1 MRVGFLDNIIGKWA
15 RAWIMLWSSCG
26 VVALSVGFWLTTEHS
41 LLDWFYLLV
50 SWIGLLCVVSLSFRR
65 NLEGNGLGLV
75 ATAGEVVVQG
85 TSGAVGL
92 MLAPTF
98 NFFTHIYGI
107 FYWAKNTDGDGN
119 MIPKSATVLVWLI
132 TFVFIVVG
140 LFFFPFINN
149 KLEQLGFL
157 PSTDSNFYWFNV
169 MAFVVAI
176 TAQVMMILRY
186 SLSWWLWIMSNMIW
200 LVVNLMSANYI
211 FAIQTVIYQ
220 INAII
225 GLYAW
230 YRSEQI

>member
-1 MRVGFLDNIIGKWA
+1 MI
-15 RAWIMLWSSCG
+15 
-26 VVALSVGFWLTTEHS
+26 
-41 LLDWFYLLV
+41 
-50 SWIGLLCVVSLSFRR
+50 
-65 NLEGNGLGLV
+65 
-75 ATAGEVVVQG
+75 VQG

-98 NFFTHIYGI
+98 NFFTHMYGI

-132 TFVFIVVG
+132 TFVFIVAG

-169 MAFVVAI
+169 LAFVVAI

-230 YRSEQI
+230 YRSE